1 MSLNDPYFDDWVRD
15 KINLLEAKTPDH
27 LWDAIRN
34 SSRFYIIVD
43 RNKYLL
49 TLLVLL
55 TVTGT
60 VGYWAFHPKSVH
72 LNNIVATNVPVIPAT
87 NASMKPPTLPGAPLL
102 GGSHTAPGGTT
113 TEAAVGNNTAA
124 SAVISSQAVDNAPI
138 GVPST
143 HVDELSTSGAWIAT
157 RPPET
162 GENGQQD
169 AGANDAFAT
178 APTTNEQEAISNKAL
193 RLAAQEPNA
202 ALLSKPTLGTALNKS
217 TGIATPAGIR
227 EHSRRKIYWEA
238 FAGPDHVVH
247 YIKATS
253 TQYEGYVRQVRATE
267 SSYPS
272 FSMGLK
278 ADLPVLGENWRMQVG
293 LRFSQINEELNYTY
307 VQGNKTTLKYSFNT
321 YRGLDLPILT
331 SYTLIHSQQLEF
343 KVSGGALFN
352 LASWFRGDVLDTNY
366 QPMALHIKDE
376 SKGTPQ
382 STVWKN
388 SIGTSLYSS
397 VTLYDQVFPKVQVG
411 IEPYLRYELSPVN
424 RAVSVYT
431 ERFVTTGLMFNIR
444 FQLGQ

>member
-15 KINLLEAKTPDH
+15 KINQLEAKTPDH
-27 LWDAIRN
+27 LWDSIRN

-55 TVTGT
+55 MVTAT
-60 VGYWAFHPKSVH
+60 VGYWAFHPKAPHPSGIASTRVGD
-72 LNNIVATNVPVIPAT
+72 PVIPAPE
-87 NASMKPPTLPGAPLL
+87 ASRKSTTPL
-102 GGSHTAPGGTT
+102 GGSTPPLGSPASPYERSATPLGGPASPHGSSPN
-113 TEAAVGNNTAA
+113 ESAVGNNTTA
-124 SAVISSQAVDNAPI
+124 SAVASNSVGLSPAVGKEI
-138 GVPST
+138 VGVPST
-143 HVDELSTSGAWIAT
+143 SEL
-157 RPPET
+157 EV
-162 GENGQQD
+162 
-169 AGANDAFAT
+169 
-178 APTTNEQEAISNKAL
+178 ISDKGL
-193 RLAAQEPNA
+193 SVTAQEPNTT
-202 ALLSKPTLGTALNKS
+202 LLSKPSLGPALNKS
-217 TGIATPAGIR
+217 AAIIIPARIR
-227 EHSRRKIYWEA
+227 ESSKRKIYWEA

-253 TQYEGYVRQVRATE
+253 TQYEGYVRQVKATE

-278 ADLPVLGENWRMQVG
+278 ADLPLLGENWRMQAG

-382 STVWKN
+382 SNVWKN